1 MKQTIRSEARIRRHE
16 RIRRV
21 VRGTAARPRMC
32 VHVSNRHIQ
41 VQFVDDD
48 KGVTLAAVSTLGA
61 TAVGRKSVDGAKEIG
76 RKAAEAAQGKG
87 IAAVVFDRGGFA
99 FHGRVKAI
107 ADAARAAGLKF

>member
-48 KGVTLAAVSTLGA
+48 MGVTLAAVSTLGA
-61 TAVGRKSVDGAKEIG
+61 AAVGRKSVDGAKAIG
-76 RKAAEAAQGKG
+76 RALILQMSPD
-87 IAAVVFDRGGFA
+87 AVRGAPALTATGQI
-99 FHGRVKAI
+99 GR
-107 ADAARAAGLKF
+107 DSPTTP